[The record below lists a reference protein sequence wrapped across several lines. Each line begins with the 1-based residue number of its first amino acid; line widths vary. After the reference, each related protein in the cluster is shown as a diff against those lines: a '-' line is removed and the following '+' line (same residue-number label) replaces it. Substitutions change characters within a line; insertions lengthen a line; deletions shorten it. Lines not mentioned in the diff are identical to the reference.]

1 MKAVCLVGNYEP
13 LLYFADQVHRRH
25 PLELAVVEHGGSPRP
40 RRSSAL
46 RRLVWKWQKHGLGRV
61 IRDTIRSPVKAKRR
75 SRLYPK
81 GYRDDYERVFG
92 ERTISL
98 DASIPR
104 LDVAGANDP
113 EVHRRLTEIEPDL
126 LLVHG
131 TDLIRNH
138 VIDTA
143 PLALNLHWGLSPYYR
158 GADCT
163 EWALLNRDPYNVGV
177 TVHRLT
183 SVIDGGGILGQA
195 RPEITPEDTVHSINM
210 KLTRIGTQIVLEAV
224 DRLAAGGPL
233 EFHPQDPSAGF
244 LSLCAYMTVELRST
258 LNRWLRQGMLA
269 KMLERPSR
277 KVRMPIVEL
286 PPGGENVGRDTVKAA
301 HRAPCGT

>member
-13 LLYFADQVHRRH
+13 LLYFANQVHRRH
-25 PLELAVVEHGGSPRP
+25 PLELAVVEHGESPRP
-40 RRSSAL
+40 RRASAL
-46 RRLVWKWQKHGLGRV
+46 RRMVWKWQKHGLGRA

-75 SRLYPK
+75 SRLHPK

-104 LDVAGANDP
+104 LDVASANDP
-113 EVHRRLTEIEPDL
+113 EVRRRLAELRPDL

-131 TDLIRNH
+131 TDLIRND
-138 VIDTA
+138 VIETA
-143 PLALNLHWGLSPYYR
+143 RLALNLHWGLSPYYR
-158 GADCT
+158 GSDCT

-177 TVHRLT
+177 TVHKLT
-183 SVIDGGGILGQA
+183 SAIDGGGILGQA

-210 KLTRIGTQIVLEAV
+210 KLTRIGTRIVLEAA
-224 DRLAAGGPL
+224 DRLAAGEPL
-233 EFHPQDPSAGF
+233 EFHPQNPSAGF
-244 LSLCAYMTVELRST
+244 LSLSAHMTVELRGA
-258 LNRWLRQGMLA
+258 LNRWLRRGMLA
-269 KMLERPSR
+269 KMLKRPSR

-286 PPGGENVGRDTVKAA
+286 LPSGEAEGRDAAEAA